1 MEAASRIFD
10 FAASVFGAAAPCP
23 AQCSASPA
31 ADLQHES
38 RAGDREQQHQPEPST
53 SQHHPQ
59 QQRGCRQ
66 HATSFST
73 TSSAPPAPAGSPHSP
88 MLSAL
93 LAGLLLTSASFPR
106 GALADDG
113 GGWMDGRATYYGN
126 DGGATID
133 QGSCMYGG
141 LPNGLV
147 STGTDI
153 AAMADANP
161 AFAGSCGRCYEV
173 ACREARFSD
182 GYGNGID
189 RSGGTCSRG
198 GSVIVT
204 ITDACPCYYPAN
216 EYSNKRWC
224 CGDMNHLDLSYQAF
238 SKIADLGQG
247 VIGIRYRQ
255 VACPGYSASSPRSGG
270 GFVQGAGLWS
280 AVGATIDQ
288 GSCMYGG
295 LPSGLVST
303 GTDIAAMADA
313 NPAFAGSCG

>member
-1 MEAASRIFD
+1 MEVASRVFE
-10 FAASVFGAAAPCP
+10 FAASVFGGAAAAPRNF
-23 AQCSASPA
+23 SSA
-31 ADLQHES
+31 ADRQAECQ
-38 RAGDREQQHQPEPST
+38 AGDRSRDRCCEHHQPQQEPST
-53 SQHHPQ
+53 SSLDQQEQ
-59 QQRGCRQ
+59 QQEQQQQGCGSWQ
-66 HATSFST
+66 HFA
-73 TSSAPPAPAGSPHSP
+73 SSASASSSASSSSSHSP

-93 LAGLLLTSASFPR
+93 LAGLLLTSASTFPR

-113 GGWMDGRATYYGN
+113 GGWTDGRATYYGN

-133 QGSCMYGG
+133 QGSCMYGS

-153 AAMADANP
+153 AAIADANP
-161 AFAGSCGRCYEV
+161 SFAGSCGRCYEV

-182 GYGNGID
+182 GYGNAID

-224 CGDMNHLDLSYQAF
+224 CGDMDHLDMSYQAF

-255 VACPGYSASSPRSGG
+255 VQCPGYSASSPRKGG
-270 GFVQGAGLWS
+270 GFVQGE
-280 AVGATIDQ
+280 
-288 GSCMYGG
+288 
-295 LPSGLVST
+295 
-303 GTDIAAMADA
+303 
-313 NPAFAGSCG
+313 